1 MLIQFKITTN
11 EGDSYLAKG
20 DADFWVITSI
30 FNNRDAVKARLKG
43 ITSITMYY
51 SAQGFSTTYETVWRV

>member
-1 MLIQFKITTN
+1 MLIQFKITTS

-30 FNNRDAVKARLKG
+30 FNSRDAVKARLKG
-43 ITSITMYY
+43 IKSITMYY
-51 SAQGFSTTYETVWRV
+51 SINSFSTTYETIWRV